1 MTDVG
6 GEGVSEGMRDE
17 NGNRGESLK
26 RILYLI
32 LILLPCFDHF
42 SNNKTFS
49 IISKLNFAKIFEIVL
64 AAG

>member
-6 GEGVSEGMRDE
+6 GEGVSEVMRDE

-32 LILLPCFDHF
+32 LTLRPCFDHF

-64 AAG
+64 AG